1 MLGGYKM
8 GRIIEMI
15 SDCYEQGY
23 STQQIKDMVISKLTP
38 LFSNKDNA
46 EKYWTT
52 AEMLSVFEFI
62 MRYHHD
68 ETFMQFLQEVLTT
81 YRVALERNSEN
92 VMQIFCDSL
101 FDFSQKENMMW
112 TVRENV
118 KQVNSDDYDES
129 VIRYLKHIGD
139 TLEIGTKHIIAE
151 LYAIVLIADGKTPD
165 YEKIQRFDFG
175 VNVQN
180 ILAQGKFQGM
190 LLTDPINIK
199 LSDWRNIA
207 YHHTYRIIDKDTIV
221 CTYGKKQQT
230 FSISFDELLQYTY
243 QIVKASNI
251 LNIARSI
258 LVYDYDEKIADYR
271 SAHGH
276 TPVRFRPSIL
286 EENLRTSM
294 MSMGFYLSKVEVND
308 NTAVA
313 VITDL
318 RNNGGLGRDEQIIR
332 HIHASQ
338 FLYHLWNTYRKK
350 EVCINYYSASGRF
363 IFSCSVAGSVCER
376 IGREDKELSHMAQ
389 FVSFDYGE

>member
-62 MRYHHD
+62 IRYHHD

-258 LVYDYDEKIADYR
+258 FVYDYDEKIADYR

-318 RNNGGLGRDEQIIR
+318 RNNGGLGRDEQIMR

-350 EVCINYYSASGRF
+350 EVCINYNSASGRF

-376 IGREDKELSHMAQ
+376 IGR
-389 FVSFDYGE
+389 GG

>member
-1 MLGGYKM
+1 M
-8 GRIIEMI
+8 GKIIEMI

-23 STQQIKDMVISKLTP
+23 STQQFKDMVISKLTP

-62 MRYHHD
+62 IRYHHD

-81 YRVALERNSEN
+81 YRAALECNSEN

-129 VIRYLKHIGD
+129 VIRYMKHIGD

-175 VNVQN
+175 VNIQN
-180 ILAQGKFQGM
+180 ILAQGKFQVM
-190 LLTDPINIK
+190 LLTDPIKIK

-258 LVYDYDEKIADYR
+258 FVYDYDEKIADHR

-276 TPVRFRPSIL
+276 TPIRFRPSIL

-294 MSMGFYLSKVEVND
+294 MSMGFNLSKVEVND

-318 RNNGGLGRDEQIIR
+318 RNNGELGKDEQIMR

-350 EVCINYYSASGRF
+350 EVCIIYYSASGQF
-363 IFSCSVAGSVCER
+363 IFSCSVEGSVCER
-376 IGREDKELSHMAQ
+376 IGRDKELSYMAQ
-389 FVSFDYGE
+389 FVSYDYGVEEK

>member
-1 MLGGYKM
+1 M
-8 GRIIEMI
+8 GKIIEMI

-23 STQQIKDMVISKLTP
+23 STQQLKDMVISKLTP

-46 EKYWTT
+46 EKYWST
-52 AEMLSVFEFI
+52 AEMLSAFEFI
-62 MRYHHD
+62 IRYHHD
-68 ETFMQFLQEVLTT
+68 ETFLQLLQEVLTT
-81 YRVALERNSEN
+81 YRAALERNSEN
-92 VMQIFCDSL
+92 VIQIFCDSI

-129 VIRYLKHIGD
+129 VIRYMKHIGD

-175 VNVQN
+175 VNIQN
-180 ILAQGKFQGM
+180 ILAQEKFKGM
-190 LLTDPINIK
+190 LLTEPINIK

-207 YHHTYRIIDKDTIV
+207 YHHTYRIIDKDTII

-258 LVYDYDEKIADYR
+258 FVYDYDKKIAEHQSVHD
-271 SAHGH
+271 H
-276 TPVRFRPSIL
+276 TSVRFRPSIL

-294 MSMGFYLSKVEVND
+294 MSMGFYLSKVIVND

-313 VITDL
+313 AITDL
-318 RNNGGLGRDEQIIR
+318 RNNGGLGKDEQIMR

-350 EVCINYYSASGRF
+350 EVCIKYYSANGRF
-363 IFSCSVAGSVCER
+363 VFSCSVEGSVCER
-376 IGREDKELSHMAQ
+376 IGEDKELSYMAQ
-389 FVSFDYGE
+389 FVSYNYGVEE

>member
-1 MLGGYKM
+1 M
-8 GRIIEMI
+8 GKIIEMI

-23 STQQIKDMVISKLTP
+23 STQQFKDMVISKLTP
-38 LFSNKDNA
+38 LFSNKDNV

-62 MRYHHD
+62 IRYHHD

-81 YRVALERNSEN
+81 YRAALERNSEN

-175 VNVQN
+175 VNIQN

-207 YHHTYRIIDKDTIV
+207 YHHTYRIIDKDIKLSLAPSLLGLLV
-221 CTYGKKQQT
+221 FRDYQQ
-230 FSISFDELLQYTY
+230 LLLA
-243 QIVKASNI
+243 I
-251 LNIARSI
+251 
-258 LVYDYDEKIADYR
+258 
-271 SAHGH
+271 H
-276 TPVRFRPSIL
+276 
-286 EENLRTSM
+286 
-294 MSMGFYLSKVEVND
+294 
-308 NTAVA
+308 
-313 VITDL
+313 DL
-318 RNNGGLGRDEQIIR
+318 L
-332 HIHASQ
+332 
-338 FLYHLWNTYRKK
+338 
-350 EVCINYYSASGRF
+350 C
-363 IFSCSVAGSVCER
+363 
-376 IGREDKELSHMAQ
+376 
-389 FVSFDYGE
+389 

>member
-1 MLGGYKM
+1 M
-8 GRIIEMI
+8 GKIIEMI

-23 STQQIKDMVISKLTP
+23 STRQFKDAVISKLKP
-38 LFSNKDNA
+38 FFFNKENV
-46 EKYWTT
+46 EKYWST
-52 AEMLSVFEFI
+52 AEMLSSFEFI
-62 MRYHHD
+62 IRYHHD
-68 ETFMQFLQEVLTT
+68 ETFMQLLQEVLTT
-81 YRVALERNSEN
+81 YRAALERNSEM
-92 VMQIFCDSL
+92 VMQIICDSL

-118 KQVNSDDYDES
+118 KQMNSDDYDES
-129 VIRYLKHIGD
+129 VIRYMNHIGD

-175 VNVQN
+175 VNIQN
-180 ILAQGKFQGM
+180 ILAQEKFQGI

-207 YHHTYRIIDKDTIV
+207 AHHTYRIIDKDTII

-251 LNIARSI
+251 LNIARCI
-258 LVYDYDEKIADYR
+258 FVFDYDKRVADYQ
-271 SAHGH
+271 SAHTH
-276 TPVRFRPSIL
+276 TPVRFRPTIL

-294 MSMGFYLSKVEVND
+294 MSMGFYLSKVGVND
-308 NTAVA
+308 NTVVA
-313 VITDL
+313 EITDL
-318 RNNGGLGRDEQIIR
+318 RNNGGIGKDEQIMR

-350 EVCINYYSASGRF
+350 EVCIKYYSANGRF
-363 IFSCSVAGSVCER
+363 VFLCSVEGTVCER
-376 IGREDKELSHMAQ
+376 IGRGDKELSYMAQ
-389 FVSFDYGE
+389 FVSYNYGAEEK

>member
-1 MLGGYKM
+1 M

-62 MRYHHD
+62 IRYHHD

-258 LVYDYDEKIADYR
+258 FVYDYDEKIADYR

-318 RNNGGLGRDEQIIR
+318 RNNGGLGRDEQIMR

-350 EVCINYYSASGRF
+350 EVCINYNSASGRF

-376 IGREDKELSHMAQ
+376 IGRGGKELSHMAQ